1 MESTQN
7 KSKFSIV
14 NIACTPEHL
23 ARDLGK
29 LLGASSDTLFDNN
42 KLRAFLF
49 GFKRSQRSQL
59 VHQICSDLSLQG
71 AAILAGQCFSEA
83 KTAAAEAN
91 WCLVRVADGANNWA
105 RSNFAQT
112 LGQMVLAH
120 IQKRD
125 TQSAEVVA

>member
-29 LLGASSDTLFDNN
+29 LLGATDDTLFDNN
-42 KLRAFLF
+42 QLRAFLF

-59 VHQICSDLSLQG
+59 VHQICSDLSLQE
-71 AAILAGQCFSEA
+71 AAILAGQCFNEA
-83 KTAAAEAN
+83 GML
-91 WCLVRVADGANNWA
+91 CRLGRHA
-105 RSNFAQT
+105 RFNFAQT

-125 TQSAEVVA
+125 TQSALLAR